1 MSQPSFQ
8 CPHCGALIAHG
19 QIYCGNCK
27 KDIVWKNEQP
37 QATVAQNVETTVKGI
52 WSLILLVLFF
62 GFLFSMC
69 LHK

>member
-1 MSQPSFQ
+1 MSQQFQ
-8 CPHCGALIAHG
+8 CPHCGALIAQG

-27 KDIVWKNEQP
+27 KDIAWKDGRP
-37 QATVAQNVETTVKGI
+37 QATVAQGVETVMKGI

-62 GFLFSMC
+62 GFIFSMC